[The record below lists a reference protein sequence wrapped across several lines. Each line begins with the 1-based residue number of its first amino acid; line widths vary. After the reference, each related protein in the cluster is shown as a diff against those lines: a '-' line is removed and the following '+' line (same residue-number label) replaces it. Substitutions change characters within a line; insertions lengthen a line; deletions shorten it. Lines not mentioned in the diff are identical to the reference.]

1 MYSQHMYSLSSV
13 YYELNFCVKMFEY
26 VLNRMSSS
34 QNIMNVMNIVK
45 FEETYEDL
53 STGRFLNLECGHNN
67 LFTVKERAEWASL
80 LQECMESGN
89 TIA

>member
-1 MYSQHMYSLSSV
+1 
-13 YYELNFCVKMFEY
+13 
-26 VLNRMSSS
+26 
-34 QNIMNVMNIVK
+34 MNVMIIVK
-45 FEETYEDL
+45 FEETFEDL